1 MNNTSKFISWKKIV
15 SYWFL
20 WWFIIYFFASFFKEK
35 NEIAHFI
42 YENTNP
48 IFLFIIG
55 LIGNIYM
62 LCVIL
67 YYNKNGKV
75 LIKYLIEMLLI
86 KIIPIYYLY
95 YQKIKIYENI
105 LFSIIGIFI
114 YLLYLSYN
122 KEDVI
127 TIYYDINK
135 SILHDEDRTPL
146 LYYLEYYIQLLHS
159 KLEK

>member
-1 MNNTSKFISWKKIV
+1 MNNNKFISWKKIV
-15 SYWFL
+15 SYWFFL
-20 WWFIIYFFASFFKEK
+20 WFIIYFFASFFKEK
-35 NEIAHFI
+35 NEIAYFI

-67 YYNKNGKV
+67 YYNRKGK
-75 LIKYLIEMLLI
+75 IIFKYMIEMLFI

-114 YLLYLSYN
+114 YLIYLSYN
-122 KEDVI
+122 KEDVV

-146 LYYLEYYIQLLHS
+146 LYYLNSFISFVVSRVSQI
-159 KLEK
+159 